1 MGRLGLHTCARA
13 GRGEH
18 RPPATGLWHNAY
30 MARRR
35 VTVSLGDDVLRA
47 LDDAAR
53 RSGESRSRLVER
65 TLARELAGSKLK
77 ELRSTAKGAA
87 LSDEEGDGARR

>member
-1 MGRLGLHTCARA
+1 MS
-13 GRGEH
+13 
-18 RPPATGLWHNAY
+18 LWHNAY

-47 LDDAAR
+47 LDDAAQ

-65 TLARELAGSKLK
+65 TLARELTGAKLE
-77 ELRSTAKGAA
+77 ELRSTAKRPLLTDDEATA
-87 LSDEEGDGARR
+87 LAYEELRAVRAARRAKRAAS

>member
-1 MGRLGLHTCARA
+1 
-13 GRGEH
+13 
-18 RPPATGLWHNAY
+18 

-53 RSGESRSRLVER
+53 RSGETRSRLVER
-65 TLARELAGSKLK
+65 TLARQLVGTKL
-77 ELRSTAKGAA
+77 EQLRARSGAA
-87 LSDEEGDGARR
+87 LSEDEATALAYDELGASRASRKAKRAAS